1 MRDYTCSEIG
11 LLTGMAV
18 GGIFGAI
25 GFSITNN
32 ALYFILTG
40 IMIATGISVGSVLDK
55 KRLNKK

>member
-18 GGIFGAI
+18 GGILGAI
-25 GFSITNN
+25 GFSATDN

-40 IMIATGISVGSVLDK
+40 IMIITGISVGSMLDK
-55 KRLNKK
+55 KWLNKK